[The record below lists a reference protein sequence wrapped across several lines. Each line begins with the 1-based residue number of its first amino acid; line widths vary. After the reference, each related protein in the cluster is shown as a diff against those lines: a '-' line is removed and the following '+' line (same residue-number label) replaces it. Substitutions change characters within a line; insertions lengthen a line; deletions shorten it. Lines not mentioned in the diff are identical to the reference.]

1 MAKIEGQPSFHIL
14 ICLIQI
20 WDMKN
25 PNKPM
30 EEPDSP
36 MLISEVESIE
46 IEESYRKLIGTASVR
61 FPRGTVIKKT
71 LTQLNGEEY
80 NSKVT
85 ADIDDAGVLVTT
97 RTDSKLAT
105 VTDFKV
111 GQRIKIMLGYTT
123 DPKVAALTKVD
134 SNKKSIFNDS
144 SKLSE
149 YKKHLTTMFE
159 GYITECSVDS
169 PIELKCENLASKLKK
184 ISCPKVTAKKNMTVN
199 DFLADNGTYKLL
211 KNSGLSLHPDT
222 KSCEINIGKVNLVP
236 DLTVADV
243 LTEWSKYKVFAFVKY
258 NGDTPCIAVGRS
270 YFSNVGKDSIIKS
283 DSSSIKEILFDYN
296 VAQNGLNLMHT
307 DKSFLAVEA
316 TSLTK
321 DNKFYHITV
330 RKNPDYDASKKGSKK
345 WQVLNETK
353 LSKKA
358 MKLGATVL
366 TKSKDHVDLSQYTVV
381 PYMSRKIG
389 ISNDELLQ
397 EAIKYFESYNMNGID
412 GTLTLFGDLALRT
425 GEKVQLTDNRYPG
438 KNGYYL
444 VDEVTTQFG
453 TNGYRQVIK
462 LPYCI
467 SRIKKDSNGKKD
479 K

>member
-25 PNKPM
+25 PKKPM
-30 EEPDSP
+30 EEPESP
-36 MLISEVESIE
+36 MLISEVENIE

-71 LTQLNGEEY
+71 ITQLNGEEY

-270 YFSNVGKDSIIKS
+270 YFSNVGKDSIIKN
-283 DSSSIKEILFDYN
+283 DSSAIKEILFNYH
-296 VAQNGLNLMHT
+296 VAQNGLSLMHT
-307 DKSFLAVEA
+307 DKAFLAVEA

-321 DNKFYHITV
+321 DSKFYHITV
-330 RKNPDYDASKKGSKK
+330 RKNPEYDSSKKGSKK

-366 TKSKDHVDLSQYTVV
+366 SKSKDHVDLSQYTVI
-381 PYMSRKIG
+381 PYMSKKIG
-389 ISNDELLQ
+389 ISNDDLLQ

-467 SRIKKDSNGKKD
+467 SRIKKEDNGNKNK
-479 K
+479 